1 MFPFRAFA
9 EQLKKYGKYG
19 VLNATFLLPMQ
30 MAEMTVDDDS
40 NGIGQLSDAFK
51 KRFRDIASDSYRLG
65 YI

>member
-30 MAEMTVDDDS
+30 MAEMTADGS
-40 NGIGQLSDAFK
+40 NGVGQLSDAFK